1 MWGSIAAVSVV
12 AMISFCVSALS
23 FRRRSSS
30 DVARDWAGS
39 YVISIKRLRELAG
52 KSLTMPVTLR
62 LAAPMPRLI
71 DDDDR

>member
-1 MWGSIAAVSVV
+1 MPSGITKVSPTSCCSVGSRKLVGTGL
-12 AMISFCVSALS
+12 C
-23 FRRRSSS
+23 